1 MIIDIT
7 KKLVEKKSLQNKN
20 IAIIDL
26 ITNAVEMYP
35 NLEFG
40 KILWMLDIVNEDKYL
55 KLTTDEVIDNISA
68 RVFDRGRNVK

>member
-20 IAIIDL
+20 IAITDL
-26 ITNAVEMYP
+26 ITDAVEMYP